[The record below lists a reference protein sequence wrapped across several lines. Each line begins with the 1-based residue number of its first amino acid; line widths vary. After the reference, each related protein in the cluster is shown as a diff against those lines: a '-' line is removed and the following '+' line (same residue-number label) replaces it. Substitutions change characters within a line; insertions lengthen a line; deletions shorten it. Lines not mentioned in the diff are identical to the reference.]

1 MCVCCLCVCV
11 WGGGGVTACHRV
23 YRYIQ
28 LHFYCLAVEASFYGD
43 MVECLPVNPV
53 TWV

>member
-1 MCVCCLCVCV
+1 MCVLFVCVCV
-11 WGGGGVTACHRV
+11 GGGGVTACHRV